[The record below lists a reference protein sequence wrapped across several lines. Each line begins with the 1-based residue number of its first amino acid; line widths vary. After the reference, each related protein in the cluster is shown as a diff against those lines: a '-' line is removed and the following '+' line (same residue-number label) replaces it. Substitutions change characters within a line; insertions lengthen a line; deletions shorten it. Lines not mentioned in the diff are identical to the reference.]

1 MPDADGQG
9 IRWVL
14 CHQCQT
20 LEKERKSDMTLV
32 QVQKILG
39 DRIEISLQEN
49 KTPEQRQEDNE
60 QSALIMNIA
69 KQMINNG
76 DLILRIEKLAS
87 QTRNLK
93 KIVSYE
99 MIGAEQ

>member
-1 MPDADGQG
+1 
-9 IRWVL
+9 
-14 CHQCQT
+14 
-20 LEKERKSDMTLV
+20 MTLV

-39 DRIEISLQEN
+39 DRIEVSLQEN

-60 QSALIMNIA
+60 QSALIMGIA

>member
-1 MPDADGQG
+1 
-9 IRWVL
+9 
-14 CHQCQT
+14 
-20 LEKERKSDMTLV
+20 MTLV

-76 DLILRIEKLAS
+76 DLILRIEKLAA
-87 QTRNLK
+87 QTKNLDT
-93 KIVSYE
+93 IVSYDL
-99 MIGAEQ
+99 IGRL

>member
-1 MPDADGQG
+1 
-9 IRWVL
+9 
-14 CHQCQT
+14 
-20 LEKERKSDMTLV
+20 MTLV

-39 DRIEISLQEN
+39 DRIEVSLKEN